1 MQRFVPLSLS
11 LCRLS
16 TKFSKLWPQ
25 LSLSTLLDIPRIKK
39 TNRQPDISIA
49 IKRGTEPQMLQAGS
63 RALLV
68 ENVDIR
74 PPESVLCADFERLQI
89 QFNFLSTHD
98 KQVPAAK
105 RIKSGSAEPEVVE
118 EMLFDLSSDAR
129 RSHLEELED
138 AVGGLKSLSDTIKSV
153 FDPPGPVHEMLFSQ
167 CQQHSSATYEQF
179 GKSKTLLPQTEP
191 DWPTCSREDSEED
204 EMLFS
209 QRTESTS
216 SIVSSIFSSDMPST
230 SALKRSVPGNDT
242 TLEKFSIGSAA
253 ACKLADVTLGILI
266 GGFKPGHGQKGYH
279 GVQVEKPPPELSL
292 SDMVP
297 AMFSPGFKEVCCVLP
312 NSS

>member
-1 MQRFVPLSLS
+1 
-11 LCRLS
+11 
-16 TKFSKLWPQ
+16 
-25 LSLSTLLDIPRIKK
+25 LLDIPQIKMA
-39 TNRQPDISIA
+39 NRQPDISIA
-49 IKRGTEPQMLQAGS
+49 IKRGTEPQMLQAGP

-98 KQVPAAK
+98 KQPPAK
-105 RIKSGSAEPEVVE
+105 KIKSGSATSEED
-118 EMLFDLSSDAR
+118 EMLFDLSSDAHG
-129 RSHLEELED
+129 SHLEELED
-138 AVGGLKSLSDTIKSV
+138 VVGGLKSLSDTIKSN
-153 FDPPGPVHEMLFSQ
+153 FAPPGPVHEMLFSQ
-167 CQQHSSATYEQF
+167 CQQHGSATYEQL
-179 GKSKTLLPQTEP
+179 GKSKTLLPQIEQ
-191 DWPTCSREDSEED
+191 DKATCSQEDSEDD

-209 QRTESTS
+209 QRTASTS
-216 SIVSSIFSSDMPST
+216 SIASSIFSSVIPST
-230 SALKRSVPGNDT
+230 SALKRPVPENYIT
-242 TLEKFSIGSAA
+242 PEAFSIDSAA

-266 GGFKPGHGQKGYH
+266 GGFKPGRGQRGYH

-297 AMFSPGFKEVCCVLP
+297 VMFSPGFKEVCLVLP

>member
-1 MQRFVPLSLS
+1 MHRFVRLSLY
-11 LCRLS
+11 RLS
-16 TKFSKLWPQ
+16 TKVSKLWPQ
-25 LSLSTLLDIPRIKK
+25 LSLSTLLDVPRTKMA
-39 TNRQPDISIA
+39 NRQPDISIA
-49 IKRGTEPQMLQAGS
+49 IKRGTEPQMLQTGL

-98 KQVPAAK
+98 KQPPAVK
-105 RIKSGSAEPEVVE
+105 RIKSGSAQSEEVD
-118 EMLFDLSSDAR
+118 EMVFDHSPDVR
-129 RSHLEELED
+129 GSHLEELED
-138 AVGGLKSLSDTIKSV
+138 VVGGLKSLSDTIKSS
-153 FDPPGPVHEMLFSQ
+153 FAHPRPVYERLFSQ
-167 CQQHSSATYEQF
+167 CQQHGSATYEQL
-179 GKSKTLLPQTEP
+179 GKSKPLLPQIEQ
-191 DWPTCSREDSEED
+191 DKPTCNQEDSEED

-216 SIVSSIFSSDMPST
+216 SIVSSTFSAVMPST

-242 TLEKFSIGSAA
+242 TPEAFSIDSAE
-253 ACKLADVTLGILI
+253 ACRLADVTLGILI
-266 GGFKPGHGQKGYH
+266 AGFKPGRGQRGYH
-279 GVQVEKPPPELSL
+279 GVQVEKPPPKLSL

-297 AMFSPGFKEVCCVLP
+297 GMFSPGFKEVCRVLP

>member
-1 MQRFVPLSLS
+1 MHRFVPLS

-25 LSLSTLLDIPRIKK
+25 LSLSTLLDIPRIEMA
-39 TNRQPDISIA
+39 NRQPDISIA

-98 KQVPAAK
+98 KQPPVAK
-105 RIKSGSAEPEVVE
+105 RIKSGSAESEEVD

-129 RSHLEELED
+129 GSHLEELED
-138 AVGGLKSLSDTIKSV
+138 VVGGLKSLSDTIKSS
-153 FDPPGPVHEMLFSQ
+153 FAHPRPVHERLFSE
-167 CQQHSSATYEQF
+167 CQQHGSATYKQL
-179 GKSKTLLPQTEP
+179 GKSKTLLPQSEQ
-191 DWPTCSREDSEED
+191 DRPTCSQKDSEED

-209 QRTESTS
+209 QKTESTS
-216 SIVSSIFSSDMPST
+216 SIVSSTFSAVMPST

-242 TLEKFSIGSAA
+242 TPEAFSIDSAE
-253 ACKLADVTLGILI
+253 ACRLADVTLGILI
-266 GGFKPGHGQKGYH
+266 AGFKPGRGQRGYH
-279 GVQVEKPPPELSL
+279 GVQVEKPPPKLSL
-292 SDMVP
+292 SDIVP
-297 AMFSPGFKEVCCVLP
+297 GMFSPGFKEVCRVLP